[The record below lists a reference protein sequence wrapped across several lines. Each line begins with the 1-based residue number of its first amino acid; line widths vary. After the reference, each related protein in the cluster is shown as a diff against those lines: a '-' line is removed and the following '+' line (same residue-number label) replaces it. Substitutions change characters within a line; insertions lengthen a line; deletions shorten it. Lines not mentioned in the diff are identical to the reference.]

1 MHLVLNLNSIASFLI
16 TTQRLLL
23 PQLVSLSIQVI
34 DSSAIARNQFPGA
47 RLAILPIISRAYPG
61 LVDLNLRNTES
72 DTHDFV
78 GWSFGSSTLNLPKL
92 QRLVLHSTPASVDWE
107 AINSWNSWT
116 LPSLCHLS
124 VEGPCLRFHGTI
136 WQLLGASLL
145 TLSIHN
151 GLVINSNF
159 WTILPALQELEVT
172 RFSPL
177 DVWCDFTPPALHPI
191 RRVIISRAW
200 PSDPDDEY
208 MYTAGV
214 CLIKFTDQHSPVEW
228 LICDDES
235 INALNQTQWRLYKK
249 TVLSLSGC
257 DTRPEVCEHV
267 MEKWVT
273 GWA

>member
-1 MHLVLNLNSIASFLI
+1 MVSINQTKWSQLKLNSFTFSPIIPGTHDLSAMHLVLNLNSIASFLI

-61 LVDLNLRNTES
+61 LVDLGLRNTES

-78 GWSFGSSTLNLPKL
+78 GWSLECSTLSLPRL

-124 VEGPCLRFHGTI
+124 VEPGPYFRFHGTI
-136 WQLLGASLL
+136 YQLLGASLL
-145 TLSIHN
+145 TLSIHAS
-151 GLVINSNF
+151 LTINSTF
-159 WTILPALQELEVT
+159 WTVLPALQELEVT

-177 DVWCDFTPPALHPI
+177 DVWCDY
-191 RRVIISRAW
+191 
-200 PSDPDDEY
+200 PS
-208 MYTAGV
+208 
-214 CLIKFTDQHSPVEW
+214 SPSPHQEG
-228 LICDDES
+228 D
-235 INALNQTQWRLYKK
+235 
-249 TVLSLSGC
+249 
-257 DTRPEVCEHV
+257 H
-267 MEKWVT
+267 
-273 GWA
+273 